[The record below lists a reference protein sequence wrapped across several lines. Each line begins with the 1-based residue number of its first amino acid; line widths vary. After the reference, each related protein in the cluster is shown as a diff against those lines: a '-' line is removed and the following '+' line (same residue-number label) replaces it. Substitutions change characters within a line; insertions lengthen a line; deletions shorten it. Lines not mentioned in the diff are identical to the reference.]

1 MSEMTTLEAVCENTN
16 LYPDSSALAG
26 STIVYPYENESLPAI
41 ELGASIFVRTNK
53 NLWRASTEFNLTRF
67 GEGVDGMGDMGRRK
81 RDFFG
86 TWCVHSLHSAHHRL
100 V

>member
-67 GEGVDGMGDMGRRK
+67 GEGVDGMGIWDGENVIFSVR
-81 RDFFG
+81 G
-86 TWCVHSLHSAHHRL
+86 VCILSTVLTI